1 MTTLKLYLRDI
12 NPDMVDAWKKHFQD
26 EPNVE
31 VSQGDIFNGT
41 RADAIVSPANAFA
54 YMDGGIDLAYSR
66 HFGWDLSAH
75 LREVLFQEYAGELL
89 VGQATIIDIKPFKP
103 DTNYRWLISAPT
115 MRIPMDVSDTVNAYL
130 AFRGTLLAVKKHNAN
145 WETWPEKYINSILC
159 PGLGTAIGNMSPE
172 VCAQQMSFAWGSYLR
187 GWPKYQT
194 LSQAMFRHYS
204 LIETPEPQNLEIDVD
219 E

>member
-1 MTTLKLYLRDI
+1 MTALKLYLRDI
-12 NPDMVDAWKKHFQD
+12 NPDMVEAWKKQFKD
-26 EPNVE
+26 EPDVE
-31 VSQGDIFNGT
+31 VSQGDIFSGT
-41 RADAIVSPANAFA
+41 KADAIVSPANSWG

-75 LREVLFQEYAGELL
+75 LREVLFHEYDGELL
-89 VGQATIIDIKPFKP
+89 VGQAAIIDIKPFKP

-130 AFRGTLLAVKKHNAN
+130 AFRATLLAVKKHNTQA
-145 WETWPEKYINSILC
+145 KYADQITSILC

-172 VCAQQMSFAWGSYLR
+172 ICAQQMSFAWGSYLR

-204 LIETPEPQNLEIDVD
+204 LVAEPQNLDVD